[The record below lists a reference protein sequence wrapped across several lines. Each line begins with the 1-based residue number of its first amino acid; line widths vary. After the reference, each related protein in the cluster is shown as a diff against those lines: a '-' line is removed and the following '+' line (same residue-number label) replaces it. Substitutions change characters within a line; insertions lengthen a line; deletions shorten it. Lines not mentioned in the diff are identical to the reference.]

1 MKRFG
6 EGYGL
11 VRALARTIG
20 VPVREVMAAHPLR
33 DYDRVVDLMWAIRR
47 DLHQIGR
54 SQAKRHIFFQVLV
67 DAAMRAGRKTEGAGC
82 SRTLQAS
89 ISSA

>member
-33 DYDRVVDLMWAIRR
+33 DYDRVVDLMWAIPV
-47 DLHQIGR
+47 GM
-54 SQAKRHIFFQVLV
+54 FFFAAFFVVRFLV
-67 DAAMRAGRKTEGAGC
+67 AMTWVSC
-82 SRTLQAS
+82 AS
-89 ISSA
+89 G